1 MRSIDIHAH
10 VTPQSFIQAMREGK
24 EWHGLEPRPLDVMPQ
39 LAWTPEQRIQD
50 MNSLGVDVQVASTG
64 AQFYFCERDAQTIAG
79 MHRECNDEVH
89 QMTLDY
95 PERFRGFAQI
105 PMQDVNLAIAELD
118 RSVNQ
123 LGMLGA
129 MIDDKVNGKTF
140 GEPEFL
146 PLWKAAEQMG
156 AVIFIHQGGG
166 TLVRPRSNNY
176 HLPNSIGN
184 LVDRAVTFA
193 SFVMGGV
200 MDACPDLKICLAH
213 GGGYACYG
221 VGRMDR
227 SWDVGRLPQIPQPP
241 SAYLSRFYYDCL
253 THSETA
259 LRMLID
265 MAGIDK
271 VVFGTDWP
279 FDMAIDWPV
288 SWVLSLESLT
298 QDEKEAILWKNM
310 EKLLGVSS
318 DG

>member
-10 VTPQSFIQAMREGK
+10 VTPQSYMKAMREGRD
-24 EWHGLEPRPLDVMPQ
+24 WHGLPPRDRDIMPQ
-39 LAWTPEQRIQD
+39 LEWTPEQRIRD
-50 MNSLGVDVQVASTG
+50 MDSLGVDVQVASTG
-64 AQFYFCERDAQTIAG
+64 AQFYFYGRDGREISA

-89 QMTLDY
+89 QMTVDH
-95 PERFRGFAQI
+95 PDRFKGLAQI
-105 PMQDVNLAIAELD
+105 PMQDVDLAIAELD
-118 RSVNQ
+118 RCVNQ
-123 LGMLGA
+123 LGMVGA

-140 GEPEFL
+140 DEPEFL

-156 AVIFIHQGGG
+156 AVFLIHQGGG
-166 TLVRPRSNNY
+166 TLVSPRTRSY
-176 HLPNSIGN
+176 HLPNTIGN

-213 GGGYACYG
+213 GGGYACFG

-253 THSETA
+253 THSESA

-279 FDMAIDWPV
+279 FDMQIDWPV

-318 DG
+318 E

>member
-10 VTPQSFIQAMREGK
+10 VTPQSYLKAMREGQA
-24 EWHGLEPRPLDVMPQ
+24 WHGVAPEPLDIEPQ
-39 LAWTPEQRIQD
+39 LEWTPDQRIRD
-50 MNSLGVDVQVASTG
+50 MDSLGVDIQVASTG
-64 AQFYFCERDAQTIAG
+64 AQFYYYGRDGGEISA

-89 QMTLDY
+89 QMTIDY
-95 PERFRGFAQI
+95 PERFRGLAQL
-105 PMQDVNLAIAELD
+105 PMQDVDLAIAELD
-118 RSVNQ
+118 RCVNK
-123 LGMLGA
+123 LGMVGA

-140 GEPEFL
+140 DEPEFL

-156 AVIFIHQGGG
+156 AVFLIHQGGG
-166 TLVRPRSNNY
+166 TLVAPRTRSY
-176 HLPNSIGN
+176 HLPNTIGN

-213 GGGYACYG
+213 GGGYTCYG

-253 THSETA
+253 THSESA
-259 LRMLID
+259 LRMIID

-279 FDMAIDWPV
+279 FDMQIDWPV
-288 SWVLSLESLT
+288 SWLLSLESLT
-298 QDEKEAILWKNM
+298 QDEKEAILWKNL
-310 EKLLGVSS
+310 EKLLNIPSE
-318 DG
+318 

>member
-10 VTPQSFIQAMREGK
+10 VTPQSYISAMKEGRI
-24 EWHGLEPRPLDVMPQ
+24 WHGIQPEVLDIEPQ
-39 LAWTPEQRIQD
+39 LEWTPEQRIKD
-50 MNSLGVDVQVASTG
+50 MDSLGVDVQVASTG
-64 AQFYFCERDAQTIAG
+64 AQFYYYGRDGQEIAA
-79 MHRECNDEVH
+79 MHRQCNDEVH
-89 QMTLDY
+89 QMTIDH
-95 PERFRGFAQI
+95 PDRFKGLAQI
-105 PMQDVNLAIAELD
+105 PMQDVDLAIAELD
-118 RSVNQ
+118 RCVNQ
-123 LGMLGA
+123 LGMAGA

-140 GEPEFL
+140 DEPEFL

-156 AVIFIHQGGG
+156 AVFLIHQGGG
-166 TLVRPRSNNY
+166 TLVSSRTRRY
-176 HLPNSIGN
+176 HLPNTIGN

-241 SAYLSRFYYDCL
+241 SAYLNRFYYDCL
-253 THSETA
+253 THSESA

-279 FDMAIDWPV
+279 FDMQIDWPV
-288 SWVLSLESLT
+288 SWLLSLESLT
-298 QDEKEAILWKNM
+298 QEEKEAILWKNM
-310 EKLLGVSS
+310 EKLLGIDS
-318 DG
+318 D

>member
-10 VTPQSFIQAMREGK
+10 VTPQSYISAMREGRD
-24 EWHGLEPRPLDVMPQ
+24 WHGLEPRDRDIMPQ
-39 LAWTPEQRIQD
+39 LAWTPEQRIKD
-50 MNSLGVDVQVASTG
+50 MDSLGVDVQVASTG
-64 AQFYFCERDAQTIAG
+64 AQFYFYDRDGNDIAA

-89 QMTLDY
+89 QMTIDH
-95 PERFRGFAQI
+95 PDRFRGLAQI
-105 PMQDVNLAIAELD
+105 PMQDVDLAIAELD
-118 RSVNQ
+118 RCVNQ
-123 LGMLGA
+123 LGMVGA

-140 GEPEFL
+140 DEPEFL

-156 AVIFIHQGGG
+156 AVFLIHQGGG
-166 TLVRPRSNNY
+166 TLVNPRTRKY
-176 HLPNSIGN
+176 HLPNTIGN

-253 THSETA
+253 THSESA

-279 FDMAIDWPV
+279 FDMQIDWPV

-298 QDEKEAILWKNM
+298 QEEKEAILWKNL
-310 EKLLGVSS
+310 EKLLGISS
-318 DG
+318 E

>member
-10 VTPQSFIQAMREGK
+10 VTPQSYISAMREGRD
-24 EWHGLEPRPLDVMPQ
+24 WHGLAPRDREIMPQ
-39 LAWTPEQRIQD
+39 LAWTPEQRIKD
-50 MNSLGVDVQVASTG
+50 MDSLGVDVQVASTG
-64 AQFYFCERDAQTIAG
+64 AQFYFYDRDGQEISA

-89 QMTLDY
+89 QMTIDH
-95 PERFRGFAQI
+95 PDRFKGLAQI
-105 PMQDVNLAIAELD
+105 PMQDVDLAIAELD
-118 RSVNQ
+118 RCVNQ
-123 LGMLGA
+123 LGMVGA

-140 GEPEFL
+140 DEPEFL

-156 AVIFIHQGGG
+156 AVFLIHQGGG
-166 TLVRPRSNNY
+166 TLVNPRTRKY
-176 HLPNSIGN
+176 HLPNTIGN

-253 THSETA
+253 THSESA

-279 FDMAIDWPV
+279 FDMQIDWPV

-318 DG
+318 E

>member
-10 VTPQSFIQAMREGK
+10 VTPQSYISAMREGRR
-24 EWHGLEPRPLDVMPQ
+24 WHGLEPRDQDIMPQ
-39 LAWTPEQRIQD
+39 LTWTPDQRIKD
-50 MNSLGVDVQVASTG
+50 MDSLGVDVQVASTG
-64 AQFYFCERDAQTIAG
+64 AQFYFYGRDGQEIAA

-89 QMTLDY
+89 QMTIDH
-95 PERFRGFAQI
+95 PDRFKGLAQI
-105 PMQDVNLAIAELD
+105 PMQDVDLAIAELD
-118 RSVNQ
+118 RCVNQ
-123 LGMLGA
+123 LGMAGA

-140 GEPEFL
+140 DESEFL

-166 TLVRPRSNNY
+166 TLVNPRTRMY
-176 HLPNSIGN
+176 HLPNTIGN

-200 MDACPDLKICLAH
+200 MDACPDLKVCLAH
-213 GGGYACYG
+213 GGGYACFG

-227 SWDVGRLPQIPQPP
+227 SWDVGRLPQIPEPP
-241 SAYLSRFYYDCL
+241 SAYLKRFYYDCL
-253 THSETA
+253 THSESA

-265 MAGIDK
+265 MAGIDR

-279 FDMAIDWPV
+279 FDMQIDWPV

-310 EKLLGVSS
+310 EKLLGIN
-318 DG
+318 GE

>member
-10 VTPQSFIQAMREGK
+10 VTPQSYIKAMKEGRG
-24 EWHGLEPRPLDVMPQ
+24 WHGLEPEPLDLEPQ
-39 LAWTPEQRIQD
+39 LEWTPEQRIRD
-50 MNSLGVDVQVASTG
+50 MDSLGVDVQVASTG
-64 AQFYFCERDAQTIAG
+64 AQFYFYGRDAQAINA

-89 QMTLDY
+89 QMTIDH
-95 PERFRGFAQI
+95 PDRFKGLAQI
-105 PMQDVNLAIAELD
+105 PMQDVDLAIAELD
-118 RSVNQ
+118 RCVNQ
-123 LGMLGA
+123 LGMVGA

-140 GEPEFL
+140 DEPEFL

-156 AVIFIHQGGG
+156 AVFLIHQGGG
-166 TLVRPRSNNY
+166 TLVRPRTGKY
-176 HLPNSIGN
+176 HLPNTVGN

-265 MAGIDK
+265 MAGIDR

-279 FDMAIDWPV
+279 FDMQIDWPV
-288 SWVLSLESLT
+288 SWVLGLKSLT

-310 EKLLGVSS
+310 EKLLGISS
-318 DG
+318 DQ

>member
-10 VTPQSFIQAMREGK
+10 VTPQSYIKAMKEGQV
-24 EWHGLEPRPLDVMPQ
+24 WHGVGPGPLDIEPQ
-39 LAWTPEQRIQD
+39 LEWTPEQRIKD
-50 MNSLGVDVQVASTG
+50 MDSLGVDVQVASTG
-64 AQFYFCERDAQTIAG
+64 AQFYYYGGDAQVIAA
-79 MHRECNDEVH
+79 MHRECNDEVY
-89 QMTLDY
+89 QMTIDH
-95 PERFRGFAQI
+95 PDRFKGLAQI
-105 PMQDVNLAIAELD
+105 PMQNVDLAIAELD
-118 RSVNQ
+118 RCVNQ
-123 LGMLGA
+123 LGMAGA

-140 GEPEFL
+140 DEPEFL

-156 AVIFIHQGGG
+156 AVFLIHQGGG
-166 TLVRPRSNNY
+166 TLVAPRTRSY
-176 HLPNSIGN
+176 HLPNTIGN

-253 THSETA
+253 THSESA

-279 FDMAIDWPV
+279 FDMQIDWPV
-288 SWVLSLESLT
+288 AWVLSLESLT

-310 EKLLGVSS
+310 EKLLGMSS
-318 DG
+318 D

>member
-1 MRSIDIHAH
+1 M
-10 VTPQSFIQAMREGK
+10 
-24 EWHGLEPRPLDVMPQ
+24 GLNLDP
-39 LAWTPEQRIQD
+39 WTLNPSWNGLLSSVSKD
-50 MNSLGVDVQVASTG
+50 MDSLGVDVQIASTG
-64 AQFYFCERDAQTIAG
+64 AQFYYYGRDGQEIAA

-89 QMTLDY
+89 QMTIDH
-95 PERFRGFAQI
+95 PDRFKGLAQI
-105 PMQDVNLAIAELD
+105 PMQDVDLAIAELD
-118 RSVNQ
+118 RCVNQ
-123 LGMLGA
+123 LGMVGA

-140 GEPEFL
+140 DEPEFL

-156 AVIFIHQGGG
+156 AVFLIHQGGG
-166 TLVRPRSNNY
+166 TLVNPRTRKY
-176 HLPNSIGN
+176 HLPNTIGN

-253 THSETA
+253 THSESA

-279 FDMAIDWPV
+279 FDMQIDWPV

-298 QDEKEAILWKNM
+298 QEEKEAILWKNM
-310 EKLLGVSS
+310 EKLLGISS
-318 DG
+318 E